1 MLRFLAP
8 LASVLALLGS
18 AAPALA
24 QEPGAVIVHV
34 ENVRS
39 SEGHVRVELC
49 TQGAFLTDDC
59 AVAGS
64 APAQRGETVVTLTD
78 VPAGVYAVQV
88 FHDAN
93 DDRKVNRGLFGIPT
107 EDIGFSRE
115 APLGL
120 HGPQFIKAAFSHAAD
135 EQVITLHL
143 RHF

>member
-1 MLRFLAP
+1 MSRLLPA
-8 LASVLALLGS
+8 LASVFALLGS
-18 AAPALA
+18 AVPALA
-24 QEPGAVIVHV
+24 QEPGAVVVHV

-39 SEGHVRVELC
+39 SQGHVRVELC

-64 APAQRGETVVTLTD
+64 APAQRGETVVTLQD
-78 VPAGVYAVQV
+78 VPPGVYAVQV
-88 FHDAN
+88 YHDAN
-93 DDRKVNRGLFGIPT
+93 DDHKVNRGLLGIPT

-135 EQVITLHL
+135 EQVVTVHL

>member
-1 MLRFLAP
+1 MLRRLAL
-8 LASVLALLGS
+8 LASLVALLGS

-59 AVAGS
+59 AVAGA
-64 APAQRGETVVTLTD
+64 APAQRGETVVALKD
-78 VPAGVYAVQV
+78 VPPGVYAVQV
-88 FHDAN
+88 YHDVN
-93 DDRKVNRGLFGIPT
+93 DDHKVNRGLLGIPT

-120 HGPQFIKAAFSHAAD
+120 HGPQFIKAAFNHAAD
-135 EQVITLHL
+135 EQVVTVHL

>member
-1 MLRFLAP
+1 MLRFLA
-8 LASVLALLGS
+8 AITAFAALSGL

-24 QEPGAVIVHV
+24 QPTGPVIVRV

-39 SEGHVRVELC
+39 AEGHVRVELC
-49 TQGAFLTDDC
+49 TADTFLTDGC
-59 AVAGS
+59 VFGGA

-78 VPAGVYAVQV
+78 VPPGVYAVQV

-93 DDRKVNRGLFGIPT
+93 DDNKVDRGVLGIPT

-115 APLGL
+115 APIGL
-120 HGPQFIKAAFSHAAD
+120 HGPQFTKAAFSHPAG
-135 EQVITLHL
+135 EQVITVHL

>member
-1 MLRFLAP
+1 MLRLIASLAFV
-8 LASVLALLGS
+8 AALLGS
-18 AAPALA
+18 AAPAIA
-24 QEPGAVIVHV
+24 QPTGAVIVQV

-39 SEGHVRVELC
+39 SQGHVRVELC
-49 TQGAFLTDDC
+49 TEGAFLTDDC
-59 AVAGS
+59 TVAGS
-64 APAQRGETVVTLTD
+64 APAQRGETVVTLVD
-78 VPAGVYAVQV
+78 VPPGVYAVQV

-93 DDRKVNRGLFGIPT
+93 DDHKVNRGAFGIPT

-120 HGPQFIKAAFSHAAD
+120 HGPQFIKAAFNHAAD

>member
-1 MLRFLAP
+1 MSRLLPA

-34 ENVRS
+34 DNVRS

-49 TQGAFLTDDC
+49 TQGAFLTDAC

-64 APAQRGETVVTLTD
+64 APARRGETVVTLGD
-78 VPAGVYAVQV
+78 VPPGVYAVQV
-88 FHDAN
+88 YHDAN
-93 DDRKVNRGLFGIPT
+93 DDHKVNRGLLGIPT

-120 HGPQFIKAAFSHAAD
+120 HGPQFIKAAFNHAAD
-135 EQVITLHL
+135 EQVLTVHL